1 MMYSIQGIAKSIK
14 VARNKKGLSQRALSA
29 KTGVPQSHISKIEN
43 GMVDLQISSLIEIS
57 RALDLELVLVSTTL
71 LPAVEAL
78 HSSMNSGQVPAYRL
92 TDEEGNEND

>member
-29 KTGVPQSHISKIEN
+29 KTGVPQSH
-43 GMVDLQISSLIEIS
+43 IEIS